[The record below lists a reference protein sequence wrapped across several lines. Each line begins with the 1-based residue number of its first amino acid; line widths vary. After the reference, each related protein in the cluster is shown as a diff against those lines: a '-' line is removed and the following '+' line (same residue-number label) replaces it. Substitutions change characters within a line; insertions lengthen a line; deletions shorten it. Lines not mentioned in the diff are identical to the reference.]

1 MESVGP
7 VVLSDGTVQ
16 LDPAPSETDGE
27 HRWFAQRLSDAAPVG
42 YIALEGPQGH
52 GPQKRAR
59 ITLEV
64 PIDSPQA
71 QGLDQ
76 ARAQALRLVCQ
87 WAFASVKVAAIS
99 WLGVTQPS
107 RHQSMIRA
115 AVNDAGFRMHP
126 LPQRAVIEGPD
137 GLLDAWYAD
146 LLPDD
151 SRTPSHRALTPRE
164 HNVLAGMARGQSNSE
179 IAHELGISEYTVKNH
194 VRSILDALQTPSRTA
209 AVVFALQSGLISL
222 AR

>member
-16 LDPAPSETDGE
+16 LDPKPSETRGE
-27 HRWFAQRLSDAAPVG
+27 YRWHAQRLSDAATVG
-42 YIALEGPQGH
+42 FIGLEAARGGGPQQRAWITIDV
-52 GPQKRAR
+52 PTDSPRAR
-59 ITLEV
+59 
-64 PIDSPQA
+64 
-71 QGLDQ
+71 GLDQ

-99 WLGVTQPS
+99 WQGATQPAK
-107 RHQSMIRA
+107 HQAMIRG
-115 AVNDAGFRMHP
+115 AVKDAGFRMHP
-126 LPQRAVIEGPD
+126 FPQRSAIEGPD
-137 GLLDAWYAD
+137 GLRDAWYAD

-151 SRTPSHRALTPRE
+151 AQAPNHRSLTPRE
-164 HNVLAGMARGQSNSE
+164 YTILAGMARGQSNGE

-209 AVVFALQSGLISL
+209 AVVYALQSGLISFNK
-222 AR
+222 

>member
-7 VVLSDGTVQ
+7 VVLSDGIVQ
-16 LDPAPSETDGE
+16 LDPVPGDTDDGY
-27 HRWFAQRLSDAAPVG
+27 RWFAQRLSDSAAVG
-42 YIALEGPQGH
+42 YVGLGSPHGH
-52 GPQKRAR
+52 GPQMRTW
-59 ITLEV
+59 ITMDV
-64 PIDSPQA
+64 SWDSPQA

-87 WAFASVKVAAIS
+87 WAFASVKVSAIS
-99 WLGVTQPS
+99 WQGATQPVT
-107 RHQSMIRA
+107 HQSMIRA
-115 AVNDAGFRMHP
+115 AFNDAGFRMHP
-126 LPQRAVIEGPD
+126 FPQRSVIEGPD

-151 SRTPSHRALTPRE
+151 SRTPSHRNLTPRE
-164 HNVLAGMARGQSNSE
+164 HNVLAGMAQGLSNSE

-209 AVVFALQSGLISL
+209 AVVLALQSGLISL
-222 AR
+222 AN